1 VAVADQV
8 PPDHIRNRRIVI
20 DHDDPSWRVRV
31 VNHDA
36 PGLLMPGTAIRLSLT
51 VTR

>member
-1 VAVADQV
+1 VTVTDKVA
-8 PPDHIRNRRIVI
+8 PDDVRNRRIVI

-36 PGLLMPGTAIRLSLT
+36 SSLVTAIRVLLT